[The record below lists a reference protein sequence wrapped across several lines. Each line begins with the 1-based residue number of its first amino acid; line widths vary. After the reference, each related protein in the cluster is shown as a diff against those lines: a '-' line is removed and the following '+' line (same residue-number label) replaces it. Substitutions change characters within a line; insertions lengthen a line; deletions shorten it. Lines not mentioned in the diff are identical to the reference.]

1 MTYPAPFGSGVN
13 RRTFLGV
20 LGSAIVL
27 PRTAS
32 GQHSAPANPYG
43 SGSFGE
49 WIDDEAGLPAF
60 RYTCNQTNDPRA
72 VTQVITPGILMP
84 AEHVHQVGNDRL
96 VAMVSNYGHV
106 QVRQDE
112 GGPKFLNVYSP
123 QRNQYSGLG
132 WLLGDSEFLA
142 TWYPNNGVSCDR
154 IFGVGY
160 FRKTVTGKFYSADQV
175 IVAPFGDDPVLLSQ
189 VTISNLS
196 AVAANLRWVEYWGCH
211 VYQFSYRSNLEAFG
225 NDAQAALLR
234 YAFGDQFAHRF
245 ELLPDGAGL
254 LENKAFL
261 GRTASEAALW
271 QAAVDYWAT
280 HSSPWNAPIQEG
292 VPGSSFED
300 LNPPPTFLASL
311 DAPADAVTTNGTA
324 LFANLSNPLD
334 GDIGSTGNTSCL
346 ALERRL
352 TLEAG
357 EQRTFY
363 FLYGYLPEGADVNEL
378 VGKYQSRATTVW
390 TDSSAAWSNGGV
402 RFETTLEPWA
412 ARETIWNYYYVRS
425 ALTYDAFFD
434 QHILSQGGYYQYVT
448 GFQGAARDP
457 LQHSLPLLFG
467 DPQFMK
473 EVLLYTLKEVRADGS
488 IPYAIVGHGTVMPTP
503 LDNASDL
510 PMWLLWTVS
519 EYVLATRD
527 SAFLNEQV
535 PGLLV
540 ASPSTDTVGG
550 LLARCYQHLVNDVGT
565 GEHSLMRMLNDD
577 WDDGL
582 VGSVG
587 ANDLAECVALGE
599 SVLNSAMAAWVF
611 DYYANLLAFQG
622 DPATATE
629 VRQKA
634 EEHRQAA
641 RAQWTGRWL
650 RRAWLGPTLGWLGED
665 TLWLEQ
671 HPSAIIGGVTPARQ
685 ARVLVENIDQ
695 LLRQPSTLGAM
706 VLGPGPDGADFG
718 IDLGSSMNRG
728 ISPTLNGWL
737 VWALALMDKEAACN
751 ERRPRPMNSRA
762 AACRDIS
769 MAWDEWKRDSLAW
782 HAEVYPDIWYETW
795 SGPDTIN
802 SALSKY
808 PGATASSE
816 YLPYT
821 TFPVM
826 NLHSHAWPLYALT
839 KLLGVQFTEDG
850 VELAPVI
857 PLDSY
862 RFTSRL
868 LGLVKS
874 PDGYEGWYSPVKTGH
889 WTIHLRLPEHEL
901 VRIVTAAVNGRPQ
914 VPQRSANGI
923 LLPNPTAEGKPLR
936 WAVHFR

>member
-1 MTYPAPFGSGVN
+1 M
-13 RRTFLGV
+13 
-20 LGSAIVL
+20 
-27 PRTAS
+27 
-32 GQHSAPANPYG
+32 NPYG

-49 WIDDEAGLPAF
+49 WIDDEGGLPAF
-60 RYTCNQTNDPRA
+60 RYTCNQSNDPRA

-123 QRNQYSGLG
+123 QRSQYSGLG
-132 WLLGDSEFLA
+132 WLIGDNELLG
-142 TWYPNNGVSCDR
+142 TWYPSSGVSFDR
-154 IFGVGY
+154 IFGIGY
-160 FRKTVTGKFYSADQV
+160 FRKTVTGNFYSVDQV

-196 AVAANLRWVEYWGCH
+196 AATANLRWVEYWGCH

-225 NDAQAALLR
+225 NDGQTASLR
-234 YAFGDQFAHRF
+234 YAFGDQFAHQF
-245 ELLPDGAGL
+245 ELLPGGAGL

-261 GRTASEAALW
+261 GRTASEEALW

-300 LNPPPTFLASL
+300 LNPPATFLASL
-311 DAPADAVTTNGTA
+311 DAPADAVATNGAA
-324 LFANLSNPLD
+324 LFANLSSLLNS
-334 GDIGSTGNTSCL
+334 DISSTGNTSCL

-352 TLEAG
+352 TLGAG
-357 EQRTFY
+357 EQRTLY
-363 FLYGYLPEGADVNEL
+363 FLYGYLPAGADVNEL
-378 VGKYQSRATTVW
+378 IGQYRSRAATVW
-390 TDSSAAWSNGGV
+390 TDSSTAWSNSGL
-402 RFETTLEPWA
+402 RFETPLEPWA
-412 ARETIWNYYYVRS
+412 ARETTWNYYYVRS
-425 ALTYDAFFD
+425 ALTYDAFFNE
-434 QHILSQGGYYQYVT
+434 HILSQGGYYQYVT

-457 LQHSLPLLFG
+457 LQHSLPLLFS
-467 DPQFMK
+467 DPQLMK
-473 EVLLYTLKEVRADGS
+473 EVLRYTLKEVRADGS
-488 IPYAIVGHGTVMPTP
+488 IPYAIVGHGTIMPTP

-527 SAFLNEQV
+527 SAFLDEQI
-535 PGLLV
+535 PGLLL
-540 ASPSTDTVGG
+540 ASPGADTVRS
-550 LLARCYQHLVNDVGT
+550 LLARCYHHLIQDVGT
-565 GEHSLMRMLNDD
+565 GEHHLMRMLNDD

-587 ANDLAECVALGE
+587 ANNLSECVALGE
-599 SVLNSAMAAWVF
+599 SVLNSAMAAWVL
-611 DYYANLLAFQG
+611 DCYARLLAFLGDQG
-622 DPATATE
+622 TAE
-629 VRQKA
+629 GIQKKA
-634 EEHRQAA
+634 EEHRLAA
-641 RAQWTGRWL
+641 RAQWTGQWL
-650 RRAWLGPTLGWLGED
+650 RRAWLGPTLGWLGDD

-671 HPSAIIGGVTPARQ
+671 HPSAIIGGVTTRGQ
-685 ARVLVENIDQ
+685 ARVLVRNIDQ

-706 VLGPGPDGADFG
+706 ILGPGPDGAVLG
-718 IDLGSSMNRG
+718 IDVGTSMNRG

-737 VWALALMDKEAACN
+737 VWALAVMDVEAACN
-751 ERRPRPMNSRA
+751 ERKPGPLASHA
-762 AACRDIS
+762 GTCRDIS
-769 MAWDEWKRDSLAW
+769 MAWDEWKRDSLAR

-839 KLLGVQFTEDG
+839 KLLGVRFTADG
-850 VELAPVI
+850 VELAPMI

-862 RFTSRL
+862 RFESQL

-874 PDGYEGWYSPVKTGH
+874 PNGYEGWYSPAKPGL
-889 WTIHLRLPEHEL
+889 WTIRLRLPEHEL
-901 VRIVTAAVNGRPQ
+901 VRIVASEIDDRRQAPL
-914 VPQRSANGI
+914 RSANEI
-923 LLPNPTAEGKPLR
+923 LLADSTAEGKPLR
-936 WAVHFR
+936 WAVHFC